1 MNWSILWKTNPSFS
15 EKQMIEF
22 TYEQQKLIFDAVR
35 HYQMNHIG
43 SQAHYDKCQT
53 LLNSMD
59 IKVKHLYGD
68 YECDI

>member
-1 MNWSILWKTNPSFS
+1 MS
-15 EKQMIEF
+15 EF
-22 TYEQQKLIFDAVR
+22 TYEQQRLIFDAVR
-35 HYQMNHIG
+35 HYQMNHTG

-59 IKVKHLYGD
+59 IKVKNLYGD